1 MLPVAGVDQDPDTEV
16 QATIQTQLNL
26 AYEADLFGRVRA
38 GAGAAQRD
46 ANAAALDLQAMRLMS
61 TGQVLEMVLTV
72 LEGREQL
79 ALLAKNEALLRRQ
92 RAFVVERYQ
101 AGLSNV
107 LEPCGNKMS
116 SSQRRSRSARCSTS
130 RSLQPGAGSPT

>member
-1 MLPVAGVDQDPDTEV
+1 M
-16 QATIQTQLNL
+16 
-26 AYEADLFGRVRA
+26 RA

-46 ANAAALDLQAMRLMS
+46 AQLAALDLQAMRLAG

-79 ALLAKNEALLRRQ
+79 ALLAKNEALLRR
-92 RAFVVERYQ
+92 RSAFVVERYQ

-107 LEPCGNKMS
+107 LVRQQDRLLATTVA
-116 SSQRRSRSARCSTS
+116 QRPLLSEQIASAGRRLAYLTGGTA
-130 RSLQPGAGSPT
+130 RDVATAERRGAAQPAGCLGW